1 MSHATAVLVFRI
13 LAGCSY
19 LVMLSSPSLNIYRVH
34 KARSVGIQSIFP
46 LVALLANSHLWYV
59 VNAFTDS
66 NRARL

>member
-19 LVMLSSPSLNIYRVH
+19 LVMLNIYRVH